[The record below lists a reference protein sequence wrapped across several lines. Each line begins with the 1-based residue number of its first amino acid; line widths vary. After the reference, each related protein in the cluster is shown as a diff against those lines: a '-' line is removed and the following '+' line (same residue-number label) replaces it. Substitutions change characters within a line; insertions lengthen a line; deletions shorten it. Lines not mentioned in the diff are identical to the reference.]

1 MTVFVTAPDLFRV
14 QPLPDAL
21 FAGDHTTQS
30 APGVIA
36 VVLPDATGEHRLHL
50 LGPGSRARP
59 AVLIPLDGGEGLRV
73 GELRRLLRRI
83 ARQPVAALPRALRL
97 PPYRVWRLADVL
109 CAHAGRL
116 AGASQREIGS
126 VIDPAVRAMNA
137 RQWDSS
143 SQRSRIARLLRTAH
157 GLTERRGYLNLLRPA
172 RFTLHG

>member
-1 MTVFVTAPDLFRV
+1 MTVFVAAPELFRV
-14 QPLPDAL
+14 RPLPDDL
-21 FAGDHTTQS
+21 FASGDTTHA
-30 APGVIA
+30 APGMIA
-36 VVLPDATGEHRLHL
+36 IVVPDATGEHRLHL
-50 LGPGSRARP
+50 LGPTARVRP
-59 AVLIPLDGGEGLRV
+59 AALIPLDGGEDLRV

-157 GLTERRGYLNLLRPA
+157 GLTERRGYLTLLRPA